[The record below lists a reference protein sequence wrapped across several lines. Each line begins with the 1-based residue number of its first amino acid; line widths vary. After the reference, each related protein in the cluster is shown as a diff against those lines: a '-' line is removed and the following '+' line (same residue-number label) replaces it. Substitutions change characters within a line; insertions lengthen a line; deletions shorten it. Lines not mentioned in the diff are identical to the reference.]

1 MKVAVLHDNV
11 AGSSNPDDL
20 DVFGQARAVE
30 RALAGGGREV
40 SRLALG
46 LDLASARAELERERP
61 DLVFNLVESVGGSG
75 RLIHLAPA
83 LLDALAI
90 PYTGCPT
97 EAIFL
102 ASNKLLAK
110 RLLAQHGL
118 PTPGWLE
125 AAEGG
130 AGPPEA
136 GRFIVKSVWE
146 DASIGLDDDALVV
159 LRPGDDVAALLRER
173 APRLGGA
180 AFAESYVEG
189 RELQVSL
196 LAERD
201 GVEVLPPSEIL
212 FSDWR
217 PGKPRIVSYAAKWHA
232 DSFEYR
238 HTPRRLGFP
247 PEDGKLLREL
257 GELALRCW
265 ELFGLAGYAR
275 VDFRVDADGR
285 PWILEVNPN
294 PSLTDETGLA
304 GAAEAAGLGAA
315 DVIER
320 IVGCA
325 LAAP

>member
-1 MKVAVLHDNV
+1 VKVVVLHDDV
-11 AGSSNPDDL
+11 AGSSHPDDL

-30 RALAGGGREV
+30 AALAGGGRALV
-40 SRLALG
+40 RLPLG
-46 LDLASARAELERERP
+46 LDLAQVRAALAHERP

-83 LLDALAI
+83 LLDALGI

-102 ASNKLLAK
+102 TSNKVLAK
-110 RLLAQHGL
+110 RLLVRHGL

-125 AAEGG
+125 AGG
-130 AGPPEA
+130 STGGPPEA
-136 GRFIVKSVWE
+136 GRFLVKALWE
-146 DASIGLDDDALVV
+146 DASIGLDDDALVA

-196 LAERD
+196 LADPE
-201 GVEVLPPSEIL
+201 GVLVLPPSEIL

-238 HTPRRLGFP
+238 HTPRRLAFP
-247 PEDGKLLREL
+247 PEDDKLLREL

-265 ELFGLAGYAR
+265 DLFGLAGYAR
-275 VDFRVDADGR
+275 VDFRVDGEGR

-304 GAAEAAGLGAA
+304 GAAEAAGLRPA

-320 IVGCA
+320 IVACA
-325 LAAP
+325 LAVP

>member
-1 MKVAVLHDNV
+1 LKLVVLPDDV
-11 AGSSNPDDL
+11 AGSSNPDDQ
-20 DVFGQARAVE
+20 DVFGQAAAVE
-30 RALAGGGREV
+30 AALAASGREV
-40 SRLALG
+40 SRMPLG
-46 LDLASARAELERERP
+46 LDLARARAALERERP
-61 DLVFNLVESVGGSG
+61 DLVFNLVESLGGSG
-75 RLIHLAPA
+75 RLIHVAPA
-83 LLDALAI
+83 LLDALGL

-97 EAIFL
+97 EAILL

-110 RLLAQHGL
+110 RLLARHGL

-125 AAEGG
+125 PGG
-130 AGPPEA
+130 GPPEA

-146 DASIGLDDDALVV
+146 DASIGLDDGALVA

-189 RELQVSL
+189 REMQISL
-196 LAERD
+196 LADRD

-212 FSDWR
+212 FSAWP
-217 PGKPRIVSYAAKWHA
+217 PGKPRIVSYAAKWHPA
-232 DSFEYR
+232 SFEYR
-238 HTPRRLGFP
+238 HTARRLALP
-247 PEDGKLLREL
+247 PEDGKLQRQLC
-257 GELALRCW
+257 ELALRCW

-294 PSLTDETGLA
+294 PALTDETGLA
-304 GAAEAAGLGAA
+304 GAAAAAGLRPA

-320 IVGCA
+320 IVACA